1 MPFIFKKM
9 KETKITIIMATYNR
23 AHFIEET
30 IQSIRNQTY
39 GNWECLIID
48 DGGTDNTFDVISP
61 ILNLDKRFKFYV
73 RPDKFLKG
81 LSSCRNFGLNLAKG
95 DYIIF
100 FDDDDIVH
108 PSNLEFCLN
117 GFSIEQV
124 DFVHYKLQSFVD
136 KVDLIQQHF
145 LVNYKT
151 DKTFLESVL
160 TFKTSFVSCSVM
172 WSKKC
177 FKDNLFDEDLKYA
190 EEWEL
195 YSRIVSQGHV
205 GLVLNNVLYYNRK
218 HLNSNTSLFFSKST
232 QMYLSQKKATELV
245 LNNLYSKKL
254 LNDEILRYFISIAIQ
269 INSFSLFI
277 KIMSKNK
284 NTDAILKQGLFYVK
298 HVLYKL
304 KKEWQK

>member
-1 MPFIFKKM
+1 M
-9 KETKITIIMATYNR
+9 KEIKITIIMATYNR

-30 IQSIRNQTY
+30 IRSIRNQTY
-39 GNWECLIID
+39 ENWECLIID
-48 DGGTDNTFDVISP
+48 DRGIDNTLDVIAP
-61 ILNLDKRFKFYV
+61 ILNLDKRFKFYI
-73 RPDKFLKG
+73 RPDKILKG

-108 PSNLEFCLN
+108 PNNLEFCLN

-124 DFVHYKLQSFVD
+124 DFVHYKLQSFID
-136 KVDLIQQHF
+136 KVDLLQQHF
-145 LVNYKT
+145 IINYKT
-151 DKTFLESVL
+151 DNTFLESVL

-177 FKDNLFDEDLKYA
+177 FKDNLFDENLKYA

-195 YSRIVSQGHV
+195 YSRIVSQGYV

-218 HLNSNTSLFFSKST
+218 HSNSNTSFFFSKSS
-232 QMYLSQKKATELV
+232 QMYLSQMKATELV
-245 LNNLYSKKL
+245 LNNLYSKKI
-254 LNDEILRYFISIAIQ
+254 LNEEIIKYFILISIQ
-269 INSFSLFI
+269 INSFSLFT
-277 KIMSKNK
+277 KILSKSKN
-284 NTDAILKQGLFYVK
+284 TASLLKYCLFYVK

-304 KKEWQK
+304 KKGWKK

>member
-1 MPFIFKKM
+1 M
-9 KETKITIIMATYNR
+9 KEIKITIIMATYNR

-39 GNWECLIID
+39 ENWECLIID
-48 DGGTDNTFDVISP
+48 DGGTDKTLDVIAP
-61 ILNLDKRFKFYV
+61 ILKIDKRFKFYI

-108 PSNLEFCLN
+108 PNNLEFCLN

-124 DFVHYKLQSFVD
+124 DFVHYKLQSFID

-145 LVNYKT
+145 TVNYKT
-151 DKTFLESVL
+151 DNTFLESIL
-160 TFKTSFVSCSVM
+160 TFKASFVSCSVM
-172 WSKKC
+172 WNKKC
-177 FKDNLFDEDLKYA
+177 FKDNYFDENLKYA

-195 YSRIVSQGHV
+195 YSRIVSQGYV
-205 GLVLNNVLYYNRK
+205 GLVLNNILYYNRR
-218 HLNSNTSLFFSKST
+218 HSNSNTSSFFSQSS

-245 LNNLYSKKL
+245 LNNLYSKKK
-254 LNDEILRYFISIAIQ
+254 LNEEIIKYFISIAIQ
-269 INSFSLFI
+269 INSFSLFA
-277 KIMSKNK
+277 KIISKNK
-284 NTDAILKQGLFYVK
+284 KTASLLKYCLFYVK